1 MKTHV
6 KHFGFGALLLLA
18 MLLFFMPGAH
28 AQGASGTACIPD
40 AETLEA
46 YQADGTLSQRQAF
59 YENLGLNQTDPGL
72 IAQAAAREGGAD
84 NLRAVPTDWKTGMA
98 TTGEAKILL
107 IRVDFPDYGFDSR
120 DTEEALRQIAFGS
133 AGEDQQNYPY
143 ESLSAYYARSSY
155 GKLNISGQVAS
166 YTAAHNRDTYSH
178 SMADLFK
185 EAMTALDAAGMDFGQ
200 FDGNGD
206 GLMDGVY
213 IHFAGPDTGWGSPW
227 WSQKMHY
234 DSDPFILDGVALS
247 DYVTLHNNSAD
258 GAQTLIHETGHMLGL
273 ADYYSYTSQT
283 YENGIRT
290 FDMMCDNTG
299 DHNGFSKWLLGW
311 IDPADITRVSAADG
325 SVNLALSAISGNDG
339 SKIAVVSP
347 MDSGMFSE
355 YFLVQYDV
363 PGLNNEKLYYP
374 DAPDSGFRIF
384 HVNAALNADGSNF
397 MYMNKT
403 PAEPKLIEAVGPEN
417 QTAPFTPLFYT
428 DGMRLAPD
436 TTPDSSF
443 FGGMYQ
449 AYTGVVMENL
459 DTKNASLSVRFENT
473 PPPTPSLTL
482 TPDSPME
489 NLTNLPAFTFTSNIL
504 VNDHTSGGARQPITL
519 EGPDG
524 ASYPMHCTI
533 NEKSLALGLADSSNI
548 ADLKANTE
556 YTLVFPEKYF
566 EMGGGVRSQ
575 EMRFSVKTGDIP
587 AVAGTGVLEPASGFA
602 LKKSALSP
610 LPDGRFFRFIG
621 QCKSS
626 GESYFDYFEQL
637 QLLMVDAD
645 FQTSLL
651 KLESIPNPESYT
663 DLQGFALA
671 GDRLALALYNRAD
684 DKTDL
689 YAVGLDGG
697 LLAGPYTVSGNPNF
711 FVCGGKLKTWKFA
724 YGIDEG
730 ASSLQIETIDFK
742 NPVTVD
748 TIYGERLNSE
758 LRLFPVDATQYAVF
772 ERSSTGL
779 WEYQDYLSLYSADSA
794 TPKWRT
800 ECTTTNDTVG
810 VGILK
815 GRIVRIETAYM
826 GDTASRASFTSQYKK
841 LLATTFDENGSVV
854 EGSKALGR
862 VRVGMNNAPNA
873 FSVKS
878 SSAGIAVESVFT
890 APALPF
896 PDNDNDTECR
906 DFFFIGGDGQTRAMS
921 GQNVLPGLWA
931 GNRYLI
937 TGNDLSTG
945 DLLYYQTETIFA
957 DTPVTPDTPD
967 TPVTPDAPDAPDSG
981 ANPAA
986 ASGNTGGN
994 LSTGILGAQASPY
1007 VCLALLGAALCGLAV
1022 YRKNS

>member
-6 KHFGFGALLLLA
+6 KHFGLAVLLLFALLL
-18 MLLFFMPGAH
+18 FFVPGAH
-28 AQGASGTACIPD
+28 AQDRSEASCVPD
-40 AETLEA
+40 AEMLET
-46 YQADGTLSQRQAF
+46 YQADGTLAQRQAY
-59 YENLGLNQTDPGL
+59 YENLALNQTDPGL
-72 IAQAAAREGGAD
+72 IAQAAALESGSA
-84 NLRAVPTDWKTGMA
+84 NLRAVPSGWKTGMA
-98 TTGEAKILL
+98 TTGDAKILL
-107 IRVDFPDYGFDSR
+107 IRVDFPDYGFAED
-120 DTEEALRQIAFGS
+120 DTEEALKQIAFGS

-143 ESLSAYYARSSY
+143 ESLSAYYQRSSY

-166 YTAAHNRDTYSH
+166 YTAAHNRDTYSR

-185 EAMTALDAAGMDFGQ
+185 EAMTALHENGMDFSQ

-247 DYVTLHNNSAD
+247 DYVTLHDSSAA

-325 SVNLALSAISGNDG
+325 SVSLALNPISGNDG

-347 MDSGMFSE
+347 TDSGMFSE
-355 YFLVQYDV
+355 YFLVQYDM

-459 DTKNASLSVRFENT
+459 NPQSASLSVRFENT
-473 PPPTPSLTL
+473 PPAVPSLIL

-489 NLTNLPAFTFTSNIL
+489 NLTNLPTFTFTCNIL

-524 ASYPMHCTI
+524 ASYPMHCAI

-566 EMGGGVRSQ
+566 DLGQGVYS
-575 EMRFSVKTGDIP
+575 EALRFSVKTGNIP
-587 AVAGTGVLEPASGFA
+587 AVLATGILEQPSSFGGRETELA
-602 LKKSALSP
+602 P
-610 LPDGRFFRFIG
+610 LADGRIFRFIG
-621 QCKSS
+621 MYKPA
-626 GESYFDYFEQL
+626 GETYFNYFDQV
-637 QLLMVDAD
+637 QLLIADLD
-645 FQTSLL
+645 FQTSLM
-651 KLESIPNPESYT
+651 KVEPIPNIESYSGI
-663 DLQGFALA
+663 QGFALA
-671 GDRLALALYNRAD
+671 GDTLALALYNKTAD
-684 DKTDL
+684 TTDL
-689 YAVGLDGG
+689 FSVDLDGRV
-697 LLAGPYTVSGNPNF
+697 LAGPYTVSGSP
-711 FVCGGKLKTWKFA
+711 KLFPAGDKIKAWRPF
-724 YGIDEG
+724 YGSGEELPGI
-730 ASSLQIETIDFK
+730 QIETIDFK
-742 NPVTVD
+742 NPVSTSS
-748 TIYGERLNSE
+748 IYGAQLNSE
-758 LRLFPVDATQYAVF
+758 LSLFPVGAAQYAVH
-772 ERSSTGL
+772 ERVFTGP
-779 WEYQDYLSLYSADSA
+779 WEHKDYLILYSMDSDV
-794 TPKWRT
+794 PKWRT
-800 ECTTTNDTVG
+800 EYTTANTTIG
-810 VGILK
+810 VAAQNGS
-815 GRIVRIETAYM
+815 IVQIEMNYA
-826 GDTASRASFTSQYKK
+826 GEPASFSSQYKK
-841 LLATTFDENGSVV
+841 ILATTFDENGNVTDASRP
-854 EGSKALGR
+854 LGR
-862 VRVGMNNAPNA
+862 IRTAALETQNTL
-873 FSVKS
+873 SVKS
-878 SSAGIAVESVFT
+878 GTSGIAVESSFT

-896 PDNDNDTECR
+896 LENNNDTECL
-906 DFFFIGGDGQTRAMS
+906 DYLFIGGDGQTKSIS
-921 GQNVLPGLWA
+921 GQNAFPGLWT
-931 GNRYLI
+931 GDRYLI
-937 TGNDLSTG
+937 TGRDLDTG
-945 DLLYYQTETIFA
+945 KLLYYQTDTIFA
-957 DTPVTPDTPD
+957 GSPDTPVTPDTPGGNS
-967 TPVTPDAPDAPDSG
+967 DAPAG
-981 ANPAA
+981 A
-986 ASGNTGGN
+986 GGTGGN
-994 LSTGILGAQASPY
+994 LSTGILGAQASLY